1 MKLGESLRV
10 LKSPHS
16 QRTMAQM
23 GIISGPLGMM
33 LDNQHG
39 LFGVLTY
46 NQWKLTF
53 PQDSLNPFL
62 KSALWVPPT
71 FAAAGVV
78 MTALILVLDRL
89 LDTPHHQKTPTWPR
103 VFASISYFS
112 AQYWLSGGLDAMR
125 VSTPLIQGILAMLA
139 AYGWQR
145 FDGSIAGA
153 LLGVATALAGPL
165 TEILLINGTG
175 AYYYT
180 HADWLGIDTWIP
192 WVYFLGEAGVGNL
205 ARALYNMN
213 MTTDVDSGA
222 AARKG

>member
-62 KSALWVPPT
+62 KSALWVPPHVRSS
-71 FAAAGVV
+71 GCRH
-78 MTALILVLDRL
+78 D
-89 LDTPHHQKTPTWPR
+89 
-103 VFASISYFS
+103 S
-112 AQYWLSGGLDAMR
+112 AHSR
-125 VSTPLIQGILAMLA
+125 P
-139 AYGWQR
+139 
-145 FDGSIAGA
+145 
-153 LLGVATALAGPL
+153 
-165 TEILLINGTG
+165 
-175 AYYYT
+175 
-180 HADWLGIDTWIP
+180 
-192 WVYFLGEAGVGNL
+192 
-205 ARALYNMN
+205 
-213 MTTDVDSGA
+213 
-222 AARKG
+222 